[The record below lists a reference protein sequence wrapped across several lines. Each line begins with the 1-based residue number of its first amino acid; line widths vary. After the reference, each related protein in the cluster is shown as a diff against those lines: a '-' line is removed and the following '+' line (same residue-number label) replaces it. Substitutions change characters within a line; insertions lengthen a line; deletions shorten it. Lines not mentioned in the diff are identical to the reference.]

1 MIFFSVF
8 FRTLGFLSALLIFI
22 IIINL
27 LLHFSNELEK
37 KQFVMTEGIP
47 SSNNIIA
54 NINLNGPI
62 FNNNNNVL
70 GNNLYDYINP
80 LQVKSYLEEL
90 KELEIEALIINI
102 NSPGGTVSAT
112 AELEQIIYE
121 FKKQT
126 NTKVYFFTKE
136 ILASGGYWVATT
148 ADKIFASYGSI
159 IGSIGVSGPSWF
171 YYNTPT
177 SLSSGIFGQTIE
189 TKEGIEVFNQN
200 AGEGKDLFNP
210 FRRPKS
216 DEIKHLQNIVDD
228 VYNDFI
234 TKVSKSR
241 KIEISNLKNDIGAL
255 IYSSNQAKNNFL
267 IDDILN
273 YETLIKLII
282 KENKFED
289 YKIYENKI
297 GNSILTNLLVNY
309 KDQTNDKYSLENICR
324 NLETNISVVIP
335 VYLKDC

>member
-1 MIFFSVF
+1 MLFFNVF
-8 FRTLGFLSALLIFI
+8 FRTFGFLSALLIFL
-22 IIINL
+22 IIINIL
-27 LLHFSNELEK
+27 VHFSNDLEK
-37 KQFVMTEGIP
+37 KQFVMTDGIS

-62 FNNNNNVL
+62 FNNNSNL
-70 GNNLYDYINP
+70 FGNNFYDYINP
-80 LQVKSYLEEL
+80 AQVNSYLEEL
-90 KELEIEALIINI
+90 KELQIKALIINI

-121 FKKQT
+121 FKKST
-126 NTKVYFFTKE
+126 NIKVYFYTKE

-210 FRRPKS
+210 FRRPKT

-228 VYNDFI
+228 IYNDFI

-241 KIEISNLKNDIGAL
+241 KIEISNIKNNIGAL
-255 IYSSNQAKNNFL
+255 IYSSNQAKSNFL

-273 YETLIKLII
+273 YETLINLII
-282 KENKFED
+282 KENEFEN
-289 YKIYENKI
+289 YKVYENKVS
-297 GNSILTNLLVNY
+297 NSFFTNLLA
-309 KDQTNDKYSLENICR
+309 KFTNQSNDEYSFEKICR

-335 VYLKDC
+335 IYLKDC

>member
-22 IIINL
+22 IIINF
-27 LLHFSNELEK
+27 LLHFSDELEK
-37 KQFVMTEGIP
+37 KQFVMTDGIP

-62 FNNNNNVL
+62 FNNNSNVL

-80 LQVKSYLEEL
+80 SQVKSYLEEL
-90 KELEIEALIINI
+90 KELEIKVLIINI

-177 SLSSGIFGQTIE
+177 SLSSGVFGQTIE
-189 TKEGIEVFNQN
+189 AKEGIEVFNQN

-210 FRRPKS
+210 FRRPRS

-228 VYNDFI
+228 VYDDFI

-289 YKIYENKI
+289 YKIYENKVN
-297 GNSILTNLLVNY
+297 NSILTNLLVNY
-309 KDQTNDKYSLENICR
+309 ENQTNNKYSFENVCT
-324 NLETNISVVIP
+324 NLKTNISVVIP

>member
-8 FRTLGFLSALLIFI
+8 FRTIGFLSAVLIFI

-27 LLHFSNELEK
+27 LLNFSNELEK
-37 KQFVMTEGIP
+37 KQFVMTEGID

-62 FNNNNNVL
+62 FNNNSNVL

-80 LQVKSYLEEL
+80 SQVKSYLEEL
-90 KELEIEALIINI
+90 EELEIKALIINI

-112 AELEQIIYE
+112 AELEQVIYE
-121 FKKQT
+121 FKKKT
-126 NTKVYFFTKE
+126 DTKIYFYTKE

-210 FRRPKS
+210 FRRPRS
-216 DEIKHLQNIVDD
+216 DEIKHLQSIVDD
-228 VYNDFI
+228 VYNNFI

-241 KIEISNLKNDIGAL
+241 KIEISNLKTNIGAL

-267 IDDILN
+267 IDDIFN
-273 YETLIKLII
+273 YETLIELII

-289 YKIYENKI
+289 YKIYENKES
-297 GNSILTNLLVNY
+297 NSILSNLLVKY
-309 KDQTNDKYSLENICR
+309 EDQTNNKYSLDNICR

-335 VYLKDC
+335 VFLKNC

>member
-1 MIFFSVF
+1 MVFFSVF
-8 FRTLGFLSALLIFI
+8 FRTLGFLSALLIFL

-37 KQFVMTEGIP
+37 NQFVMTDGIP
-47 SSNNIIA
+47 SSKNIIA
-54 NINLNGPI
+54 KINLNGPI
-62 FNNNNNVL
+62 FNNNSNVL

-80 LQVKSYLEEL
+80 SQVKSYLEEL
-90 KELEIEALIINI
+90 KELQIKVLIINI

-121 FKKQT
+121 FKEQT

-136 ILASGGYWVATT
+136 ILASGGYWIATT

-171 YYNTPT
+171 YYNIPT

-309 KDQTNDKYSLENICR
+309 KDPTNNKYSLENICR